1 MAGLTQEEMD
11 KIKEVAETKH
21 QQLFIDK
28 LRALEAETGYRVI
41 ARLEY
46 SQFGV
51 YPTLAV
57 QKTPEETK
65 EEEAK

>member
-1 MAGLTQEEMD
+1 MAEISKEEMS
-11 KIKEVAETKH
+11 KIEEIAETKH

-28 LRALEAETGYRVI
+28 LRALELETGYRVI

-51 YPTLAV
+51 YPTLGV
-57 QKTPEETK
+57 QKAPEG
-65 EEEAK
+65 EEAK